1 MTDELEILKLVAM
14 RLDAAGIRYM
24 VTGSI
29 AMNFYAQPRLTR
41 DVDVVVELA
50 VANVDRI
57 VKLFADDFVCEAEA
71 VSEAVRR
78 RGMFNIIHYESVVK
92 IDFIVRKDSPYR
104 VAEMRRRRAVDLDGA
119 TVWVVAA
126 EDLILSKLHWA
137 KDSRS
142 ELQLTDVRNLIGS
155 VDRLDWSYLDRWAAD
170 LSVSQLLAEVRQ

>member
-1 MTDELEILKLVAM
+1 MTDELEIVKLVAV

-24 VTGSI
+24 VTGSL

-41 DVDVVVELA
+41 DVDVVVELD
-50 VANVDRI
+50 VPHVDRI

-155 VDRLDWSYLDRWAAD
+155 VDGLDWSYLDQWAAD

>member
-1 MTDELEILKLVAM
+1 MTDELEIVKLVAM